1 MSKRAQLLRIES
13 LLNRLDSAVVVRD
26 PGNTR
31 SAEAYDGLR
40 KQITQSGKNH
50 RTHMAHLLSLS
61 DSLERGADIDL
72 IRDRVNDF
80 MNEIGLQ
87 RTTDTSMEHVF
98 EIVEGEGSGLECI
111 EPAVIELLDGG
122 TYAPVRLG
130 KARRIKGPEP
140 EVTVEHGIDEIR
152 SKTTN
157 GASSSTHFTH
167 KLIWDKA
174 QATSDLVKK
183 WSAIFTIFI
192 KGFKFS
198 GGLMPSFVPSN
209 ASQYWYFIP
218 TLSHES
224 AHRLANDS
232 DTSCPFSLIIY
243 ALSTFTL

>member
-1 MSKRAQLLRIES
+1 MSRRAQLLRIES

-61 DSLERGADIDL
+61 DSLERGADINL

-87 RTTDTSMEHVF
+87 RTTDISMEHVF

-157 GASSSTHFTH
+157 GATRDFSQFPIWRALGV
-167 KLIWDKA
+167 LIA
-174 QATSDLVKK
+174 TLLLGIILGRTFFTSDSDAPPKDETTSTTVK
-183 WSAIFTIFI
+183 
-192 KGFKFS
+192 G
-198 GGLMPSFVPSN
+198 
-209 ASQYWYFIP
+209 
-218 TLSHES
+218 
-224 AHRLANDS
+224 
-232 DTSCPFSLIIY
+232 
-243 ALSTFTL
+243 

>member
-1 MSKRAQLLRIES
+1 MSRRAQLLRIES

-98 EIVEGEGSGLECI
+98 EIVEGDGSGLECI

-140 EVTVEHGIDEIR
+140 VITVGHGIDEIGSELTNDVTGDFFQFPIWR
-152 SKTTN
+152 ALGVLTATLLLGIILGRTFFTGNSDAPTKEETT
-157 GASSSTHFTH
+157 TT
-167 KLIWDKA
+167 
-174 QATSDLVKK
+174 TVK
-183 WSAIFTIFI
+183 
-192 KGFKFS
+192 
-198 GGLMPSFVPSN
+198 
-209 ASQYWYFIP
+209 
-218 TLSHES
+218 
-224 AHRLANDS
+224 D
-232 DTSCPFSLIIY
+232 
-243 ALSTFTL
+243 